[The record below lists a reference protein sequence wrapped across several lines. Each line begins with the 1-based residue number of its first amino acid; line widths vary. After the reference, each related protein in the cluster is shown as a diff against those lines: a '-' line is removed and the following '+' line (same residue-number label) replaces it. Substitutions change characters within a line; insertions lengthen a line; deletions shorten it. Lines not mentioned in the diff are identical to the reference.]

1 MKLLVVSDIHG
12 DYDALEQAYRAEKN
26 VGAVVFLGDGIRE
39 AERFEA
45 AHGPL
50 RVYMVRGNC
59 DFGSNAPIQGLC
71 AFEGVLFLYT
81 HGHVYGVKGSY
92 QALAEAAQAA
102 HADAALFGH
111 THVPFCGELDGLTL
125 FNPGTLTDGQYGVIC
140 AEAGKARFE
149 HRRLVR

>member
-12 DYDALEQAYRAEKN
+12 DYDALEQAYHAEKS
-26 VGAVVFLGDGIRE
+26 VGAVLFLGDGIRE

-59 DFGSNAPIQGLC
+59 DFASNAPLQGLG

-81 HGHVYGVKGSY
+81 HGHMYGVKGSY

-102 HADAALFGH
+102 HTDAALFGH
-111 THVPFCGELDGLTL
+111 THVPFCGETDGLTL
-125 FNPGTLTDGQYGVIC
+125 FNPGALTNGQYGVIYTDN
-140 AEAGKARFE
+140 GKARFE
-149 HRRLVR
+149 HRCLVR

>member
-1 MKLLVVSDIHG
+1 MGLCAFIWC
-12 DYDALEQAYRAEKN
+12 
-26 VGAVVFLGDGIRE
+26 
-39 AERFEA
+39 A
-45 AHGPL
+45 AT
-50 RVYMVRGNC
+50 
-59 DFGSNAPIQGLC
+59 APIQGLC

-111 THVPFCGELDGLTL
+111 THMPFCGELDGLTL
-125 FNPGTLTDGQYGVIC
+125 FNPGALTDGQYGVIC